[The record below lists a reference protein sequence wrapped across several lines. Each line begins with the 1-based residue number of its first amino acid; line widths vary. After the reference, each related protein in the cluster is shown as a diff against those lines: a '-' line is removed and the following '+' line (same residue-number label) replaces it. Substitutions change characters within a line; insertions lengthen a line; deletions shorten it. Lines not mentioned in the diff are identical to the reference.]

1 MNAMPA
7 QLLPDA
13 ETLYAELVK
22 KIRADNEKHAKRFAL
37 VGIHTGGA
45 WLAERLYQDLNTP
58 QPPDSRGLA
67 THLGMLSVSFHR
79 DDFDRIGL
87 HTLKK
92 SSDIS
97 FPVDGAHIL
106 LVDDVL
112 QSGRTIRA
120 AINELYDYGRPAS
133 ISLAILVDRGGREL
147 PICAQYTGITL
158 ALPKV
163 KSLVFNRDSQGRFY
177 LSMEDKQGAAS
188 GQDGPV

>member
-1 MNAMPA
+1 MNTMPT

-13 ETLYAELVK
+13 ETLYAELIK
-22 KIRADNEKHAKRFAL
+22 KIRADNEKHTKRFAL

-58 QPPDSRGLA
+58 PPPQSQGLA
-67 THLGMLSVSFHR
+67 AHLGMLSVSFHR

-92 SSDIS
+92 SSDIP
-97 FPVDGAHIL
+97 FPVDGTHIL
-106 LVDDVL
+106 LIDDVL

-158 ALPKV
+158 ELPEGKT
-163 KSLVFNRDSQGRFY
+163 LVFNRDDQGRFY
-177 LSMEDKQGAAS
+177 LSMKDR
-188 GQDGPV
+188 QDAPA

>member
-1 MNAMPA
+1 MPVHP
-7 QLLPDA
+7 LPDA
-13 ETLYAELVK
+13 EKLYAELVK
-22 KIRADNEKHAKRFAL
+22 KIRADSEKHFAL

-45 WLAERLYQDLNTP
+45 WLAERLHQDLSTP
-58 QPPDSRGLA
+58 QPPESQGLVEQ
-67 THLGMLSVSFHR
+67 LGMLSVSFHR

-92 SSDIS
+92 SSDIP

-133 ISLAILVDRGGREL
+133 IHLAILVDRGGREL
-147 PICAQYTGITL
+147 PICAQYTGMTVE
-158 ALPKV
+158 LPKE
-163 KSLVFNRDSQGRFY
+163 KILVFNRDSQGRFH
-177 LSMEDKQGAAS
+177 LNLEDKQGAS
-188 GQDGPV
+188 GDQGAPA

>member
-1 MNAMPA
+1 MPI
-7 QLLPDA
+7 LSLPDA
-13 ETLYAELVK
+13 EILYAELVK
-22 KIRADNEKHAKRFAL
+22 KIRADSDKRDKRFAL

-45 WLAERLYQDLNTP
+45 WLAERLYQELHTP
-58 QPPDSRGLA
+58 ESHGPAEQ
-67 THLGMLSVSFHR
+67 LGMLSVSFHR

-87 HTLKK
+87 HALQK

-120 AINELYDYGRPAS
+120 AINELFDYGRPAS

-147 PICAQYTGITL
+147 PVCAQYVGMAL
-158 ALPKV
+158 ELPKE
-163 KSLVFNRDSQGRFY
+163 KILVFNRDNQGKFY
-177 LSMEDKQGAAS
+177 LSMEDKKSAAS
-188 GQDGPV
+188 NDQDTAT

>member
-1 MNAMPA
+1 MKAMPI
-7 QLLPDA
+7 QSLPDA

-22 KIRADNEKHAKRFAL
+22 KIRANNEKRDRRFAL

-45 WLAERLYQDLNTP
+45 WLAERLYHDLSTP
-58 QPPDSRGLA
+58 QPPESQGLA
-67 THLGMLSVSFHR
+67 AHLGMLSVSFHR

-87 HTLKK
+87 HALKK
-92 SSDIS
+92 SSDIL

-133 ISLAILVDRGGREL
+133 IDLAVLVDRGGREL
-147 PICAQYTGITL
+147 PVCAQYAGITL
-158 ALPKV
+158 ALPKE
-163 KSLVFNRDSQGRFY
+163 KNLTLNRDNLGRFY
-177 LSMEDKQGAAS
+177 FSMEDKQGAGSIRDALA
-188 GQDGPV
+188 